1 MVNSSSGMSRFQV
14 ALFQRLC
21 FFLCIGFGEPSSTV
35 QGQDLYDFAHSKSFA
50 NYLMQSRQFDL
61 AAQEFDRL
69 VFMKP
74 ENDTFRTGLLRALRL
89 GGHGDVGLSRWN
101 EWQGQALPQSRF
113 LQSEYAKTLIWQ
125 GEYPGLHSFFDKPN
139 LLDTVTSARL
149 RLYALMLQ
157 QSWPDAQHQL
167 DQWPTTVKLPQRAAL
182 QQLTLRGNKLVF
194 KKPAVATLLSV
205 AVPGL
210 GKAYAGQWK
219 DGLISL
225 VFVGLNTWQAYR
237 RFDQEGLDTF
247 WGWVH
252 GGLGLG
258 FYIGNV
264 YGSNKAARRYNTRKR
279 AKLLDETKYLVFPA
293 LD

>member
-1 MVNSSSGMSRFQV
+1 MSRFRIELSLRFC
-14 ALFQRLC
+14 LF
-21 FFLCIGFGEPSSTV
+21 FGIVFTGPNAV
-35 QGQDLYDFAHSKSFA
+35 LRGQDLYDFSHSKSFA

-61 AAQEFDRL
+61 AAHEYDRL

-74 ENDTFRTGLLRALRL
+74 ENDTLRTGLLRALRL
-89 GGHGDVGLSRWN
+89 GGHGETGLSRWN
-101 EWQGQALPQSRF
+101 AWQEQSLSSSRI
-113 LQSEYAKTLIWQ
+113 LQTEYAKTLIWQ
-125 GEYPGLHSFFDKPN
+125 GEYLVLRNFLDKST
-139 LLDTVTSARL
+139 LLDTGMTARL
-149 RLYALMLQ
+149 HLYALLLQ
-157 QSWPDAQHQL
+157 QSWPEAQHQL
-167 DQWPTTVKLPQRAAL
+167 DQWPTTVKLPRRADLEA
-182 QQLTLRGNKLVF
+182 LTLHGNSLTF
-194 KKPAVATLLSV
+194 KKPAVAALLSV

-225 VFVGLNTWQAYR
+225 VFVGINTWQAYR

-264 YGSNKAARRYNTRKR
+264 YGSHKAARMQNARKR
-279 AKLLDETKYLVFPA
+279 ARLLDETKHLVFPA